1 MRKNILSF
9 DSFQVN
15 ENKYYIDTILDK
27 INDSGIDSLDFYEKK
42 VLENPDIIK
51 KILYQYNIKLNN
63 INDMLSKF
71 GLDSDDIYIDTTFFI
86 DGEIGVGDYSDL
98 EEKFHEILNILGED
112 NFINLGVFG
121 KNFIKYNNSDDIVGR
136 MEYSNEIIDIIK
148 VYPINLNFIKDGRTE
163 LVFYDNKDDVI
174 IELSRLE
181 NEYCFYSQKDIDK
194 YLNILN
200 SFNLDDSIM
209 NNVNKEIKKLK
220 N

>member
-1 MRKNILSF
+1 MRKNILRF

-51 KILYQYNIKLNN
+51 KIMYQYNIKLNN
-63 INDMLSKF
+63 INDMLGKF

-121 KNFIKYNNSDDIVGR
+121 KKFIKYNNSDYIVGR

-148 VYPINLNFIKDGRTE
+148 VYPISLNFIKTE
-163 LVFYDNKDDVI
+163 
-174 IELSRLE
+174 ELS
-181 NEYCFYSQKDIDK
+181 
-194 YLNILN
+194 
-200 SFNLDDSIM
+200 
-209 NNVNKEIKKLK
+209 
-220 N
+220 